1 MMKSIL
7 YLLLLLS
14 NSVLWGQ
21 KMKEPIVWDFSVK
34 QCGENSYQVKS
45 VATISDPWAIYSHYL
60 PKDADPIPSNIA
72 FTTVGVLKKKP
83 LKEKGH
89 KITFDK
95 LYGEGITKYKK
106 KLTFLQEITID
117 KPISKIEGYI
127 VYMVCNESQCMPP
140 KQVAFILDL
149 DKK

>member
-1 MMKSIL
+1 MRSIL

-14 NSVLWGQ
+14 NLVLWGQ
-21 KMKEPIVWDFSVK
+21 KMEEPVTWNFSIK
-34 QCGENSYQVKS
+34 RCGANAYQVKG
-45 VATISDPWAIYSHYL
+45 VANVADPWAIYSHYL

-72 FTTVGVLKKKP
+72 FTTIGVLKKKP

-89 KITFDK
+89 KITFDE

-106 KLTFLQEITID
+106 ELTFLQEITVKD
-117 KPISKIEGYI
+117 AVDKIEGYV
-127 VYMVCNESQCMPP
+127 VYMVCNGSQCMPP
-140 KQVAFILDL
+140 KQVKFILDL